1 MPTIEIRKTDFD
13 KFLQPLEE
21 MGVARDK
28 ALAYVKGEM
37 KGEDEDCYKVE
48 MADTNRPDLFT
59 PEGIVKELLGI
70 FKGERFKDDFLKQ
83 KPKYRLEVLVSVREI
98 RPFVGALIVKDLIV
112 DENIL
117 NSLISIQEKLG
128 ETLGRKRERVAIGIY
143 EAGSIEFPLKYG
155 AFDPQSHKFVP
166 LEFSEEMT
174 LEDIL
179 KRHPKGVEYGHL
191 LKDCKCYPL
200 LLDAHGEILSL
211 PPVINSRKMGEVRP
225 GANELFVEATGKD
238 QKAVILALNIISSA
252 LSLRGGTI
260 ERCETVYP
268 YPTSLG
274 QHQLTPLQ
282 MNEKIKVNIE
292 EVNRA
297 LGMEMTPAEVS
308 ASLDRLGYEVYE
320 EGNILQVIA
329 PYYRHDCMHEYDIIE
344 DVAIVKGYD
353 NFSSL
358 PLSDFTVGAL
368 SGQQERIDRVREILV
383 GMGFQEIISNALV
396 DRKELCEWMRAGEF
410 EAVEIEN
417 VMTETYSALRSRLIP
432 GLLKV
437 ERESSQVEYPHKI
450 FEVGEVVSKK
460 DKPGGEIRIAVLIS
474 SGETKF
480 TDIHKILESLM
491 EELSYPYRLKENC
504 HASFIEG
511 RSGEIES
518 GDKTVGI
525 VGEVHPEV
533 LSHWDIKMPV
543 AALEMT
549 LEKEK

>member
-13 KFLQPLEE
+13 KFLRPLEE
-21 MGVARDK
+21 MGVARDE
-28 ALAYVKGEM
+28 ALSYVKGEM

-59 PEGIVKELLGI
+59 PEGIAKELLGI
-70 FKGERFKDDFLKQ
+70 FKGERFKDDFLRQ
-83 KPKYRLEVLVSVREI
+83 KPKYRLEVLDSVREI
-98 RPFVGALIVKDLIV
+98 RPFVGALIVKDLVI
-112 DENIL
+112 DEDVL
-117 NSLISIQEKLG
+117 DSLISLQEKLG

-143 EAGSIEFPLKYG
+143 EAGSIAFPLEYG
-155 AFDPQSHKFVP
+155 AFDPQSYKFVP
-166 LEFSEEMT
+166 LEFLEEMT

-191 LKDCKCYPL
+191 LKGCKYYPL

-211 PPVINSRKMGEVRP
+211 PPVINSQKMGEVRP
-225 GANELFVEATGKD
+225 GASELFVEATGRD
-238 QKAVILALNIISSA
+238 QKAVILTLNIISSA

-268 YPTSLG
+268 YPTPLG
-274 QHQLTPLQ
+274 RQQLTPLQ
-282 MNEKIKVNIE
+282 MNEKIKVDIE

-320 EGNILQVIA
+320 EGNILEVIA
-329 PYYRHDCMHEYDIIE
+329 PYYRHDCMHEYDLIE

-368 SGQQERIDRVREILV
+368 SREQERIDRVREILV

-396 DRKELCEWMRAGEF
+396 ERKELCEWMRAGKSG
-410 EAVEIEN
+410 AVEIEN

-460 DKPGGEIRIAVLIS
+460 DKPEGEIRIAVLIS

-480 TDIHKILESLM
+480 TDIHKILDSLM
-491 EELSYPYRLKENC
+491 EELSCPYRLKENC

-511 RSGEIES
+511 RSGEIET
-518 GDKTVGI
+518 GDKMVGI

-533 LSHWDIKMPV
+533 LFNWDIKMPV
-543 AALEMT
+543 SAFEMS
-549 LEKEK
+549 LID

>member
-1 MPTIEIRKTDFD
+1 M
-13 KFLQPLEE
+13 
-21 MGVARDK
+21 
-28 ALAYVKGEM
+28 
-37 KGEDEDCYKVE
+37 
-48 MADTNRPDLFT
+48 
-59 PEGIVKELLGI
+59 
-70 FKGERFKDDFLKQ
+70 
-83 KPKYRLEVLVSVREI
+83 
-98 RPFVGALIVKDLIV
+98 GALIVKDLTV
-112 DENIL
+112 DEDTL
-117 NSLISIQEKLG
+117 NSLISMQEKLG

-143 EAGSIEFPLKYG
+143 EAGSLEFPLKYG
-155 AFDPQSHKFVP
+155 AFDPQSYKFVP

-191 LKDCKCYPL
+191 LKDFRYYPL
-200 LLDAHGEILSL
+200 LLDARDQVLSL

-225 GANELFVEATGKD
+225 GANELFVEATGIN
-238 QKAVILALNIISSA
+238 QRAVILTLNIISSA
-252 LSLRGGTI
+252 LALRGGTI

-268 YPTSLG
+268 YPTPLG
-274 QHQLTPLQ
+274 RHQLTPFQ
-282 MNEKIKVNIE
+282 MNEKVKVDLE
-292 EVNRA
+292 ELNRV
-297 LGMEMTPAEVS
+297 LGVEMTPAEVS

-320 EGNILQVIA
+320 EGHILEVIA

-368 SGQQERIDRVREILV
+368 SGEQEKIDRVREILV

-396 DRKELCEWMRAGEF
+396 DKKELGEWMGGE
-410 EAVEIEN
+410 ESGTVEIEN

-450 FEVGEVVSKK
+450 FEVGEVVSRK
-460 DKPGGEIRIAVLIS
+460 DRPEGEIKIAVLIS
-474 SGETKF
+474 SRETTF
-480 TDIHKILESLM
+480 TDIHRILESLT
-491 EELSYPYRLKENC
+491 EELSYPYRLKEAC
-504 HASFIEG
+504 RPSFIKG
-511 RSGEIES
+511 RCGEIES
-518 GDKTVGI
+518 GDKRVGI

-549 LEKEK
+549 LID